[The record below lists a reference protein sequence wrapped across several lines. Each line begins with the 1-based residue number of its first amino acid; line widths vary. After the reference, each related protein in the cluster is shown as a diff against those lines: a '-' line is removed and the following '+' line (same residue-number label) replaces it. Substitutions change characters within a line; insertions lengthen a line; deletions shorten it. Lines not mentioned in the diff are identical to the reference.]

1 MQKQTVKT
9 VLRLTTSF
17 GTGVIT
23 GSAVAT
29 NVPQFSNPL
38 INVSVRVA
46 AFMIG
51 GMAGEATG
59 DYSDRFVD
67 QIDELVQSVKQ
78 TAAEA

>member
-1 MQKQTVKT
+1 MNKQTVKT

-23 GSAVAT
+23 GSAIAT

-46 AFMIG
+46 GFMIG

-59 DYSDRFVD
+59 DYSDRLVD
-67 QIDELVQSVKQ
+67 QLDDAFKQIKQ
-78 TAAEA
+78 TTTEA